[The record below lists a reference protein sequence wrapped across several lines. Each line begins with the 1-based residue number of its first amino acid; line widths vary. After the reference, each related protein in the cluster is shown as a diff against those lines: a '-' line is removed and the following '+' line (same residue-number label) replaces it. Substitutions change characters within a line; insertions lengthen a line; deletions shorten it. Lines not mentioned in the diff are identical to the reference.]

1 MQCIFFRIMWS
12 YFISLYIYIYT
23 SFYILHEIHANNVII
38 LLCNCM
44 YNLNKK
50 AKLTCLSIIKLGIV
64 EDSVIK
70 ENCPLLLEMHARV
83 IERMFAF
90 FSLSCDVSR
99 TLSRCF
105 SSTRE
110 GLMSFTLYERLNP
123 QENDIFLKESP

>member
-1 MQCIFFRIMWS
+1 MRTRL
-12 YFISLYIYIYT
+12 FIYMYIYIL
-23 SFYILHEIHANNVII
+23 LHFARNPWKYNVII
-38 LLCNCM
+38 LLRNCM
-44 YNLNKK
+44 YNLNK
-50 AKLTCLSIIKLGIV
+50 KLTCLSIIKLGIV

-123 QENDIFLKESP
+123 RENDIFLKESP